1 MLECSSQFV
10 KVMVMIFLSHY
21 QIQTCFE
28 TIRTVW
34 VPKHLFP
41 QKIFFFSIS
50 IQLKLR

>member
-10 KVMVMIFLSHY
+10 KVMVMIFLSH